1 VTEVTNKKKRDVT
14 LFLRCRMV
22 SRQRALL
29 LAAVCL
35 LLLSGLGCDAA
46 KRCVCFRP
54 PLHARVLGG
63 FFLSLT
69 RGCGGSKKG
78 KGKKS
83 KKEP

>member
-1 VTEVTNKKKRDVT
+1 MRSRIKKMRRHAGFFD
-14 LFLRCRMV
+14 RRMV